1 MKKKFPIKCR
11 FDIKKI
17 LKVVSMVVHRKDM
30 RNEKLKLKKYV
41 FSERPFLQ
49 KNPEDRTNRF
59 TQKRHDKR

>member
-1 MKKKFPIKCR
+1 
-11 FDIKKI
+11 
-17 LKVVSMVVHRKDM
+17 MVVHRKNM

-49 KNPEDRTNRF
+49 KNPEDRTNTF